1 MHQVAR
7 NIVGLLLGM
16 PLIAIGIQHFINPE
30 PFNAIVP
37 HYLGWP
43 AFWTYSS
50 GVLEVLFGLG
60 IMLPKTRW
68 VAARLLVILVLL
80 MSLAN
85 LNMWINDIPFDGKR
99 LTTTAHVIRWII
111 QVILLGVLLWLGE
124 VIPPR
129 RKHPPEET

>member
-1 MHQVAR
+1 MHQIVR
-7 NIVGLLLGM
+7 NIIGFLLGL
-16 PLIAIGIQHFINPE
+16 PLIVIGIQHFSDPE

-43 AFWTYSS
+43 SFWTYSS

-60 IMLPKTRW
+60 IMVPKTRRL
-68 VAARLLVILVLL
+68 AALLLVILVLL

-85 LNMWINDIPFDGKR
+85 LNMWINDIPFEGKR
-99 LTTTAHVIRWII
+99 LTTTGHVIRWII
-111 QVILLGVLLWLGE
+111 QVILLVVLLWLGE

-129 RKHPPEET
+129 KKQPPEET